1 MPADD
6 EDARPLRPSG
16 QASSPAKRR
25 IPRIPVVEERPEARD
40 IGRSFAGEATG
51 LVGIHLDIEQFDG
64 AGPDGQRSGIPTCL
78 TG

>member
-6 EDARPLRPSG
+6 EDARSLRPSG
-16 QASSPAKRR
+16 QASLPARLR

-40 IGRSFAGEATG
+40 IGWSFAGEVTG
-51 LVGIHLDIEQFDG
+51 LVGIHLDIQQFDG
-64 AGPDGQRSGIPTCL
+64 AGPDGQRNGIPTCL